1 MHTSRMIMMGL
12 AAASLALTGCT
23 NTMQQENALLMEENQ
38 VLREELNSRNAALEA
53 ANLDLRDRT
62 LQVSQLRRDLENS
75 QTVTMP
81 RETPFDQI
89 PGVTGSYGAGVVT
102 AVVESDILFDSGK
115 VSLKS
120 TAKRALDGVAN
131 IIKSS
136 YPGQVIQITG
146 YTDIDP
152 IKKSGHAS
160 NYHLGFKRA
169 YAVRDYLIS
178 RGVESKLLS
187 LATYGPDKPM
197 ENKAKSRRVE
207 IAILLQS

>member
-1 MHTSRMIMMGL
+1 MHMSRMIMMGI
-12 AAASLALTGCT
+12 AAASLTLTGCT
-23 NTMQQENALLMEENQ
+23 NSMQQENALLMEENQ
-38 VLREELNSRNAALEA
+38 VLRVELSSRNAALES

-62 LQVSQLRRDLENS
+62 LQVSQLRRDLNDS
-75 QTVTMP
+75 NKMAMP
-81 RETPFDQI
+81 TSTPFDQI

-102 AVVESDILFDSGK
+102 AVVESDVLFDPGK

-120 TAKRALDGVAN
+120 SAKRALDSVAS
-131 IIKSS
+131 ILKSS
-136 YPGQVIQITG
+136 YSGQVIQITG
-146 YTDIDP
+146 YTDTDP

-178 RGVESKLLS
+178 RGVDSNTIS
-187 LATYGPDKPM
+187 LATYGPDKPR

>member
-1 MHTSRMIMMGL
+1 MHMSRMIMMGL
-12 AAASLALTGCT
+12 ATASLSLTGCT
-23 NTMQQENALLMEENQ
+23 NNTEQENALLMEENQ
-38 VLREELNSRNAALEA
+38 ILREELNSRNAALEA

-62 LQVSQLRRDLENS
+62 LQVSQLRRDLENA
-75 QTVTMP
+75 QTVATP
-81 RETPFDQI
+81 TDTPFDQI
-89 PGVTGSYGAGVVT
+89 PGVTASYGAGVVT
-102 AVVESDILFDSGK
+102 AVVESDVLFDAGK

-120 TAKRALDGVAN
+120 SAKRALDSVASVL
-131 IIKSS
+131 KSS
-136 YPGQVIQITG
+136 YSGQVIQITG
-146 YTDIDP
+146 YTDTDP

-178 RGVESKLLS
+178 RGVESNLLS

-207 IAILLQS
+207 IAILLRS

>member
-1 MHTSRMIMMGL
+1 MHMSRMIMMGL
-12 AAASLALTGCT
+12 AAASLTLTGCT
-23 NTMQQENALLMEENQ
+23 NNTQQENALLMEENQ
-38 VLREELNSRNAALEA
+38 ILREELNSRNAALEA

-75 QTVTMP
+75 QTEAMP
-81 RETPFDQI
+81 STTPFDQI
-89 PGVTGSYGAGVVT
+89 PGVTASYGAGVVT
-102 AVVESDILFDSGK
+102 AVVESDVLFDAGK

-120 TAKRALDGVAN
+120 SAKRALDSVASVL
-131 IIKSS
+131 KSS
-136 YPGQVIQITG
+136 YSGQVIQITG
-146 YTDIDP
+146 YTDTDP
-152 IKKSGHAS
+152 IKKSGHES

-178 RGVESKLLS
+178 RGVESNLLS

-197 ENKAKSRRVE
+197 ESKAKSRRVE